1 MGVSLGAGFRKRG
14 ARVEDSHGS
23 EESQKGEMKTASW
36 LRAIKRVAGYSR
48 QFRFEL
54 SRFYSW
60 NFIKEHSLYFLLYES
75 FPEMR

>member
-36 LRAIKRVAGYSR
+36 LRAIKKSGWILKTIP
-48 QFRFEL
+48 FRAFQVLLLE
-54 SRFYSW
+54 FYQ
-60 NFIKEHSLYFLLYES
+60 
-75 FPEMR
+75 RT